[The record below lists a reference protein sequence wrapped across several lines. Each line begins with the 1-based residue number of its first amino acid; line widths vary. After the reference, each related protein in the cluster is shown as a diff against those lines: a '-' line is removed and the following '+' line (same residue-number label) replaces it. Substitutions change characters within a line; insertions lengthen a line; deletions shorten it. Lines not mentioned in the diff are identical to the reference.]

1 MDKKTKRFKITLIV
15 LVSIFALFLFGFGLF
30 MVIYNYDIYTVIF
43 GVVLIIISIL
53 IGVGDII
60 LIKKWEPKNKLEVE
74 FGDNPEI
81 KKLQEEIEE
90 IKRKNNID

>member
-30 MVIYNYDIYTVIF
+30 MVIYNYDIYTVVF
-43 GVVLIIISIL
+43 GVILIIISLL
-53 IGVGDII
+53 IGIGDIV
-60 LIKKWEPKNKLEVE
+60 LIKKWEPKNKLEVD

-81 KKLQEEIEE
+81 IKLQEEIEE
-90 IKRKNNID
+90 IKKKNNVN